1 VEAIEFIKANYRA
14 VIEILILW
22 GAIYAVFRS
31 FKNSR
36 ARNIFLGIGAT
47 LLFLT
52 VVTVL
57 LDLKVVEWI
66 LSRVAA
72 LLALGLLVIFQ
83 PELRSAFARIGSTRR
98 WLAFSNTEENEFI
111 DELAETVQ
119 SLSRNRHG
127 ALIALERSIGLSDY
141 EDTGVSVDAKFTQS
155 LTECIFHPKTT
166 LHDGGVFISKRRIV
180 AAGCLF
186 PVSQRE
192 LNNRALGL
200 RHRAA
205 LGLAE
210 ETDAVAIIVSEET
223 GNLSVAY
230 KDDLHQSLEI
240 EEFKQ
245 LIRELLGTREIEE
258 NEESI

>member
-1 VEAIEFIKANYRA
+1 VDVLEFIKVNYRTA
-14 VIEILILW
+14 IEIFILW
-22 GAIYAVFRS
+22 GAIYAVFRA

-52 VVTVL
+52 VITAV

-66 LSRVAA
+66 LLRVAA

-98 WLAFSNTEENEFI
+98 WLHFSNTEEVEFI

-141 EDTGVSVDAKFTQS
+141 EDTGVLIDASFSQS

-192 LNNRALGL
+192 LGDRSLGL

-210 ETDAVAIIVSEET
+210 ETDAIAIIVSEET
-223 GNLSVAY
+223 GHISVAH
-230 KDDLHQSLEI
+230 DDVLEKELEI
-240 EEFKQ
+240 DDFKE
-245 LIRELLGTREIEE
+245 LIRTLLGTRGIEKDE
-258 NEESI
+258 KPV